1 MSTQAQ
7 QIALERQPMAAAV
20 PARWYAIYTCARH
33 EKRVSEQLQLR
44 QVESFL
50 PLYDAVHRWK
60 DRRVHL
66 QLPLFPGYV
75 FVHIAPSDRL
85 RVLELPSVVRM
96 VGFNGQ
102 PAALADEEIV
112 SLRDGLAGQL
122 RAEPHPYLKVGRRV
136 RVRRGPLAG
145 RDGILLRKKDKLRLV
160 LSIDLIQRSVAVEVD
175 AADIEPV

>member
-7 QIALERQPMAAAV
+7 QAALEPQPVEAAGT
-20 PARWYAIYTCARH
+20 ARWYAIYTCARH
-33 EKRVSEQLQLR
+33 EKRVAEQLQLR
-44 QVESFL
+44 QVECFL

-66 QLPLFPGYV
+66 QLPLFPGYI
-75 FVHIAPSDRL
+75 FVHLALGDRL

-96 VGFNGQ
+96 IGFNGQ

-112 SLRDGLAGQL
+112 SLRNGLAGQL
-122 RAEPHPYLKVGRRV
+122 RAEPHPYLKVGRRM

-175 AADIEPV
+175 AADIEPA